1 MPKQPNKRVVSYR
14 VSLFLLPKMYTKSVR
29 KTLGPD
35 LANRRQP
42 RQLDSSTAEAG
53 ASMHELVAPLDGM
66 ALFEVHPSRKVSL
79 DKCSHQGSAHWHQS
93 LARCALHPGVICPR
107 GWRSLHLCTVMGCFP
122 PIGGYTKSGAMLV
135 VMAKKMPHH
144 GAAILG
150 GTPSL
155 WSAWMERTP
164 APGANDPWMEGA
176 PCKAYCCQN
185 GNPLMATLV
194 KGHSAPSIRG
204 SHF

>member
-1 MPKQPNKRVVSYR
+1 MG
-14 VSLFLLPKMYTKSVR
+14 SLGGCDELARIGNRSTQLEHSADFVGVCERNPTKLPC
-29 KTLGPD
+29 
-35 LANRRQP
+35 ANCC
-42 RQLDSSTAEAG
+42 G
-53 ASMHELVAPLDGM
+53 
-66 ALFEVHPSRKVSL
+66 SRLPIARDV
-79 DKCSHQGSAHWHQS
+79 
-93 LARCALHPGVICPR
+93 RCALHPGVICPR

-176 PCKAYCCQN
+176 PCKAYCCQWQSLD
-185 GNPLMATLV
+185 GYTCQGTPSLMDRPQI
-194 KGHSAPSIRG
+194 KPSHQVEPPVHAWKPQPQLSSCRAVETVETVEL
-204 SHF
+204 SSLTA

>member
-1 MPKQPNKRVVSYR
+1 
-14 VSLFLLPKMYTKSVR
+14 
-29 KTLGPD
+29 
-35 LANRRQP
+35 
-42 RQLDSSTAEAG
+42 
-53 ASMHELVAPLDGM
+53 MHELVAPLDGM

-107 GWRSLHLCTVMGCFP
+107 GWRSLHLCTVMWCFP

-176 PCKAYCCQN
+176 PCKAYCCQWQSLD
-185 GNPLMATLV
+185 GHTCQGTPSLMDRPQI
-194 KGHSAPSIRG
+194 KPS
-204 SHF
+204 HQVEPF

>member
-1 MPKQPNKRVVSYR
+1 MSTVLDSPRQLD
-14 VSLFLLPKMYTKSVR
+14 SLDSAVKSTASTALDSSRQLSTVR
-29 KTLGPD
+29 QRSVLSSAVKLSSSTV
-35 LANRRQP
+35 RQS

-66 ALFEVHPSRKVSL
+66 ALFEVHPSRKMSL

-176 PCKAYCCQN
+176 PCKAYCCQYAL
-185 GNPLMATLV
+185 P
-194 KGHSAPSIRG
+194 
-204 SHF
+204 